1 MFRSEGLEV
10 ERLPAN
16 WVGTAAR
23 LLAYFRLSCL
33 LIDVAS
39 GFWSRVTDAMYIEF
53 LVQSRR
59 ASSRP
64 EFLSP
69 RMGAPYRN
77 SRPKAMALSR
87 KCAWK

>member
-33 LIDVAS
+33 LIDV
-39 GFWSRVTDAMYIEF
+39 GFRLLE
-53 LVQSRR
+53 QS
-59 ASSRP
+59 
-64 EFLSP
+64 
-69 RMGAPYRN
+69 YRCYVYRILG
-77 SRPKAMALSR
+77 SK
-87 KCAWK
+87 